1 MGRLVLSL
9 NDMIDLWILIP
20 LLAKLFAYMGI
31 LTASG
36 AVFCRAIFGT
46 KPAIWHNLSV
56 AMIGIIGVAMAY
68 LFGGA
73 MLTGELSGMFDGQ
86 MLQILWSSNAGS
98 SVKLALVGLAILVV
112 GLFLGGLGLW
122 LSCAGA
128 LLAIGS
134 FGVSGH
140 IANQE
145 DAILR
150 LILFAHLV
158 AIAFWVGI
166 LQPLTQSAK
175 QIENLD
181 AAAALGE
188 RFGNVAA
195 AVVPL
200 LIIAGLV
207 MAYRLTG
214 SFESLIAT
222 DYGQALIAKVF
233 LVAGLLTI
241 AAFNKLRF
249 VPAIGNG
256 DVQAAQKLR
265 RAIAGEQLVFI
276 SIFALTAYLTTQV
289 GSVL

>member
-1 MGRLVLSL
+1 MGRLVLPL
-9 NDMIDLWILIP
+9 NDMIDLWFLIP
-20 LLAKLFAYMGI
+20 LLAKLFAYVGI

-46 KPAIWHNLSV
+46 KPAIWHSLSF
-56 AMIGIIGVAMAY
+56 ALIGTFGVTLAY

-112 GLFLGGLGLW
+112 GLFLGRLGLW

-145 DAILR
+145 DAVLR
-150 LILFAHLV
+150 IILFVHLV

-166 LQPLTQSAK
+166 LYPLAQRAK
-175 QIENLD
+175 QIDNLA
-181 AAAALGE
+181 AAAALREG
-188 RFGNVAA
+188 V
-195 AVVPL
+195 
-200 LIIAGLV
+200 
-207 MAYRLTG
+207 
-214 SFESLIAT
+214 
-222 DYGQALIAKVF
+222 
-233 LVAGLLTI
+233 
-241 AAFNKLRF
+241 
-249 VPAIGNG
+249 
-256 DVQAAQKLR
+256 
-265 RAIAGEQLVFI
+265 
-276 SIFALTAYLTTQV
+276 
-289 GSVL
+289 